1 MWRGLRS
8 DAHRPTSDEIAR
20 ELRDHLELEAQE
32 IGARGVD
39 ATTAAA
45 LAHRR
50 FGNVTLALENVRAEW
65 RVGWIDQL
73 SRDVR
78 HGLRGLRRSPVYTI
92 TAATTLALGIGA
104 SVAVFSLGYH
114 VLERPFPLF
123 PQDRLVW
130 IVQRSPRQCP
140 TCDKA
145 SPGAYEALREHTAS
159 LSAVGAAQLWRAT
172 LRGSGEEPS
181 NLVHG
186 YLVTANLFRFVAAP
200 FALGR
205 DFPTDA
211 DRPGRSG
218 VAVLTYDFWQ
228 RRFHGSRGVLDS
240 TIMLDGNPRRV
251 VGVLAR
257 HVVFP
262 TESQFYLPLVLTAAD
277 ANEHASRYLD
287 IFARLAPGATVA
299 GAQREA
305 AVLSARLATEY
316 PRPNADWQLV
326 PLPLRSFH
334 TDGVALLVRIFA
346 VAAALVLLAACVSV
360 ANLAL
365 ARTSARRRE
374 VALRAALGGQ
384 RGRLVRTLLVE
395 ALLVAFAGGLIG
407 VGLAAWGIHAA
418 ANIVPAELARY
429 SPGMALTHVDGRAL
443 AFTVVM
449 CVITAVMFAA
459 LPALRVTSAP
469 LSSVLTDGGR
479 SSAGDAHGARLR
491 GALVVV
497 EVSVALALLSAAVL
511 LTRSVRNMMRGDPGV
526 RLDHV
531 LTTQLSLPRGTSD
544 SAARVFI
551 TRLDERL
558 RQERGII
565 QAGVVST
572 TPLSNNWWGTTF
584 AIPGREAPP
593 DGSPLVANDQRITP
607 GYFEAMG
614 IRILNG
620 RGIETGD
627 RAEHGALRAVVI
639 NQYMA
644 EHLWPRVDPVGRT
657 ITIASQPWT
666 IVGVSS
672 DVRHGGLDSPMR
684 FEIYRPA
691 VQVPSTAMDLDAWVA
706 GDLPHMRDR
715 LRQAVAEVDPAAAV
729 GEIISMR
736 EMDAQHVSPFRLMAG
751 VVGTFAL
758 TAMLMAVV
766 GVYGVIAYDVTQ
778 RRREMAIRMALGATA
793 GRIVSHVAG
802 RALRL
807 ALIGI
812 VIGGAGGFA
821 FAHLLRAVLYGVP
834 AGDPVTPLA
843 VAGLLLLASLA
854 AALIPSW
861 RASRWNP
868 VISLND

>member
-1 MWRGLRS
+1 MWRG
-8 DAHRPTSDEIAR
+8 HRPDPHHPTSDEIAR
-20 ELRDHLELEAQE
+20 ELRDHLELEAEE
-32 IGARGVD
+32 ISARGVD
-39 ATTAAA
+39 AATAAD

-50 FGNVTLALENVRAEW
+50 FGNLTAAMEDVRTVW
-65 RVGWIDQL
+65 RVAWIDQL

-78 HGLRGLRRSPVYTI
+78 HGIRGLRRAPVYTI
-92 TAATTLALGIGA
+92 AATTTLALGIGA
-104 SVAVFSLGYH
+104 STAVFSLGYH
-114 VLERPFPLF
+114 ILDRPFPLL
-123 PQDRLVW
+123 PQDELVW
-130 IVQRSPRQCP
+130 IVQRSPRQCL
-140 TCDKA
+140 TCDVA
-145 SPGAYEALREHTAS
+145 SPGAYEALRGQATS

-172 LRGSGEEPS
+172 LRGAGNAPGD
-181 NLVHG
+181 LVHG
-186 YLVTANLFRFVAAP
+186 YLVSANLFRLVAAP

-211 DRPGRSG
+211 DHPGQSG
-218 VAVLTYDFWQ
+218 VAVLSYDFWQ

-240 TIMLDGNPRRV
+240 TIMLDGAPRRV
-251 VGVLAR
+251 VGVLTR

-277 ANEHASRYLD
+277 ANDHASRYLD
-287 IFARLAPGATVA
+287 IFGRLAAGATVA

-305 AVLSARLATEY
+305 AVLSAQLAREY
-316 PRPNADWQLV
+316 PRTNAGWQLV
-326 PLPLRSFH
+326 PRPLRSFH
-334 TDGVALLVRIFA
+334 TDDLLLLVRVFA
-346 VAAALVLLAACVSV
+346 VAAALVLLAACLSV

-395 ALLVAFAGGLIG
+395 ALLVAFGGGLIG
-407 VGLAAWGIHAA
+407 VGLAAWGIRAA
-418 ANIVPAELARY
+418 ENIVPAEFARY

-443 AFTVVM
+443 AFTLVM

-459 LPALRVTSAP
+459 LPALRVTRAP

-479 SSAGDAHGARLR
+479 GSAGDAHGTRLR
-491 GALVVV
+491 AALVVV

-531 LTTQLSLPRGTSD
+531 LTTHLSLPRGTSD

-551 TRLDERL
+551 THLDERL
-558 RQERGII
+558 RAERGII

-584 AIPGREAPP
+584 AIPGREPQP

-607 GYFEAMG
+607 GYFGTMG
-614 IRILNG
+614 IRVLSG
-620 RGIETGD
+620 RGIGMGD
-627 RAEHGALRAVVI
+627 RAEGGAQRVAVI
-639 NQYMA
+639 NHYMA
-644 EHLWPRVDPVGRT
+644 KHLWPGEDPVGRT

-666 IVGVSS
+666 VVGVSS
-672 DVRHGGLDSPMR
+672 DVRHGGLDAPLR
-684 FEIYRPA
+684 YEIYRPA
-691 VQVPSTAMDLDAWVA
+691 VQVPSTAMDLVAWVT
-706 GDLPHMRDR
+706 GDLRPMRDR
-715 LRQAVAEVDPAAAV
+715 LRQAVAEVDPAAAL
-729 GEIISMR
+729 GEIMSMR
-736 EMDAQHVSPFRLMAG
+736 DMDAQHVSPFRLMAG
-751 VVGTFAL
+751 VVATFAA
-758 TAMLMAVV
+758 TAMLIALV

-793 GRIVSHVAG
+793 GRIVSRVVG
-802 RALRL
+802 GALRL

-821 FAHLLRAVLYGVP
+821 FDHLLRAVLYGVP
-834 AGDPVTPLA
+834 SGDPVTPLA
-843 VAGLLLLASLA
+843 MAGLLLLASLA

-861 RASRWNP
+861 RASRLNP
-868 VISLND
+868 VISLHD

>member
-1 MWRGLRS
+1 RCEVAPAMRPVEAGAAAGYRGRALLSVILTDGRLSTIVVVDHLPSHAQTIRRQSRASPGDTRHARSQNAPLRAGTRARDREVHPADHARRAVGGTRIALPRTPSAGAQRLDRRALGDAAGRCARAQVLPPDHKGASAVACAGIEVGCARWSDRARHASGAGTLTMWRGLRS

-186 YLVTANLFRFVAAP
+186 YLVTANLFRLVAAP

-211 DRPGRSG
+211 DRAGRSG

-395 ALLVAFAGGLIG
+395 ALLVAFVGGLIG

-491 GALVVV
+491 AALVVV

-572 TPLSNNWWGTTF
+572 TPLSNNW
-584 AIPGREAPP
+584 
-593 DGSPLVANDQRITP
+593 
-607 GYFEAMG
+607 
-614 IRILNG
+614 
-620 RGIETGD
+620 
-627 RAEHGALRAVVI
+627 
-639 NQYMA
+639 
-644 EHLWPRVDPVGRT
+644 
-657 ITIASQPWT
+657 
-666 IVGVSS
+666 
-672 DVRHGGLDSPMR
+672 
-684 FEIYRPA
+684 
-691 VQVPSTAMDLDAWVA
+691 
-706 GDLPHMRDR
+706 
-715 LRQAVAEVDPAAAV
+715 
-729 GEIISMR
+729 
-736 EMDAQHVSPFRLMAG
+736 
-751 VVGTFAL
+751 
-758 TAMLMAVV
+758 
-766 GVYGVIAYDVTQ
+766 
-778 RRREMAIRMALGATA
+778 
-793 GRIVSHVAG
+793 
-802 RALRL
+802 
-807 ALIGI
+807 
-812 VIGGAGGFA
+812 
-821 FAHLLRAVLYGVP
+821 
-834 AGDPVTPLA
+834 
-843 VAGLLLLASLA
+843 
-854 AALIPSW
+854 
-861 RASRWNP
+861 
-868 VISLND
+868 